1 MKETNAK
8 FTEYKPPNPLCNAS
22 AHTTDNTGGG
32 AGTNS
37 NSTLELGEELK
48 QVLASFGMS
57 SGDAEEAWTLAKER
71 ASKN

>member
-37 NSTLELGEELK
+37 NSTLELGEKMKE
-48 QVLASFGMS
+48 VVVSFGMPNR
-57 SGDAEEAWTLAKER
+57 DAEE
-71 ASKN
+71 S